1 MGYIFEQSTLSQQL
15 DTAMIDTNDA
25 PDTAAPLDSPTS
37 EFCLRM
43 ARAWAALSRR
53 LDSSLGSLHG
63 ISFADYQ
70 LLLSLQR
77 APGGR
82 LRRVDLAEK
91 LGLTASGVTRSLLP
105 LEKIGL
111 VGRQS
116 DPRDARVGYAIITP
130 TGSELVLNAGVVV
143 HNVSRMLLGA
153 PSREQIESTSTLLA
167 QLGGSQ

>member
-1 MGYIFEQSTLSQQL
+1 MTDMN
-15 DTAMIDTNDA
+15 DTA
-25 PDTAAPLDSPTS
+25 PEPGAPLDSPTS

-43 ARAWAALSRR
+43 SRAWAALSRR

-70 LLLSLQR
+70 LLLNLQR

-130 TGSELVLNAGVVV
+130 TGSELVINASVVV
-143 HNVSRMLLGA
+143 DNVSRMLLGA
-153 PSREQIESTSTLLA
+153 PSREQIDATSQLLA
-167 QLGGSQ
+167 QLGGAQ

>member
-1 MGYIFEQSTLSQQL
+1 M
-15 DTAMIDTNDA
+15 TAQTEASDA
-25 PDTAAPLDSPTS
+25 GAPLDSPTS

-70 LLLSLQR
+70 LLLNLQR

-153 PSREQIESTSTLLA
+153 PSRAQIESTSALLA
-167 QLGGSQ
+167 QLAGGSQ

>member
-1 MGYIFEQSTLSQQL
+1 MSDSDTGSTPT
-15 DTAMIDTNDA
+15 DTLT
-25 PDTAAPLDSPTS
+25 T

-53 LDSSLGSLHG
+53 LDSALGSHHG

-70 LLLSLQR
+70 LLLNLQR
-77 APGGR
+77 AAGGR
-82 LRRVDLAEK
+82 LRRVDLAAR

-116 DPRDARVGYAIITP
+116 DPRDARVGYALITAS
-130 TGSELVLNAGVVV
+130 GSALAAHADATVDQLSGEALAAFDGTQLQVLSA
-143 HNVSRMLLGA
+143 LLG
-153 PSREQIESTSTLLA
+153 Q
-167 QLGGSQ
+167 

>member
-1 MGYIFEQSTLSQQL
+1 MTDFDSPAGADLL
-15 DTAMIDTNDA
+15 A
-25 PDTAAPLDSPTS
+25 DSPTS

-43 ARAWAALSRR
+43 ARAWATLSRR

-63 ISFADYQ
+63 ISFGDFQ
-70 LLLSLQR
+70 LLLNLQR

-82 LRRVDLAEK
+82 LRRVDLADK

-130 TGSELVLNAGVVV
+130 AGSELVMNASLVV
-143 HNVSRMLLGA
+143 HNVSRNVLGA
-153 PSREQIESTSTLLA
+153 PSRAQIEATSSLLA
-167 QLGGSQ
+167 QLAGTASR

>member
-1 MGYIFEQSTLSQQL
+1 MSDMNEST
-15 DTAMIDTNDA
+15 
-25 PDTAAPLDSPTS
+25 PEVPVDSPTS

-53 LDSSLGSLHG
+53 LDSALGAHHG

-70 LLLSLQR
+70 LLLNLQR
-77 APGGR
+77 APGGK

-111 VGRQS
+111 VARQS
-116 DPRDARVGYAIITP
+116 DPRDARVGYAIITD
-130 TGSELVLNAGVVV
+130 TGSELVTNAGVVV
-143 HNVSRMLLGA
+143 HNVSRLLLGA
-153 PSREQIESTSTLLA
+153 PSREQVESTSTLLA
-167 QLGGSQ
+167 QLAGGQ

>member
-1 MGYIFEQSTLSQQL
+1 MTDVTDSGADST
-15 DTAMIDTNDA
+15 
-25 PDTAAPLDSPTS
+25 APLESPTS

-53 LDSSLGSLHG
+53 PDSSLGSLHG

-70 LLLSLQR
+70 LLLNLQR

-130 TGSELVLNAGVVV
+130 TGSELVINASVVV
-143 HNVSRMLLGA
+143 NNVSRMLLGA
-153 PSREQIESTSTLLA
+153 HKREQIEATSTLLA
-167 QLGGSQ
+167 QLGGSQQ

>member
-1 MGYIFEQSTLSQQL
+1 MSDLN
-15 DTAMIDTNDA
+15 NDV
-25 PDTAAPLDSPTS
+25 PAAPFDSPTS

-53 LDSSLGSLHG
+53 LDNSLGSLHG

-70 LLLSLQR
+70 LLLSLLR

-130 TGSELVLNAGVVV
+130 SGSELVTNASVVV
-143 HNVSRMLLGA
+143 HNVSRAVLGA
-153 PSREQIESTSTLLA
+153 PSRELLASTSALLA
-167 QLGGSQ
+167 QLGGSQQA

>member
-1 MGYIFEQSTLSQQL
+1 ME
-15 DTAMIDTNDA
+15 
-25 PDTAAPLDSPTS
+25 DSLTT

-43 ARAWAALSRR
+43 GRAWATLSRR
-53 LDSSLGSLHG
+53 LDSALGGHHG

-70 LLLSLQR
+70 LLLHLQR

-111 VGRQS
+111 VDRQS
-116 DPRDARVGYAIITP
+116 DPRDARVGYAIITA
-130 TGSELVLNAGVVV
+130 TGSELVTNATTVVD
-143 HNVSRMLLGA
+143 NISRAMLGA
-153 PSREQIESTSTLLA
+153 PPREQIEATSNLLA
-167 QLGGSQ
+167 QLAGAGHHN